1 MENLEFPSA
10 KTARIGHFKNNMQYK
25 RIVLL
30 QNSFLV
36 HVQTRSTFLI
46 LGKSRFPTKK
56 IHIKT
61 DYFLT
66 AAVKSGKGLVRH
78 APTGTPLYGFIR
90 VPLMRRSC

>member
-36 HVQTRSTFLI
+36 HVQTSEQTFFNFLI
-46 LGKSRFPTKK
+46 LGKSRFPPK
-56 IHIKT
+56 
-61 DYFLT
+61 
-66 AAVKSGKGLVRH
+66 
-78 APTGTPLYGFIR
+78 
-90 VPLMRRSC
+90 